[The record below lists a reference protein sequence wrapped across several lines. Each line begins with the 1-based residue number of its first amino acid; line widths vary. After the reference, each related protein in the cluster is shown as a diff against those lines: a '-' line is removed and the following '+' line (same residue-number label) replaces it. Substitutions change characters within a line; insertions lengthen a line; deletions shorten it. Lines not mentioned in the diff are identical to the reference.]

1 MRSADSA
8 IQVTDEGIIPMKTH
22 GQISHIAIPPRP
34 VTAGGA
40 HAAPRTGQAA
50 QVVRGAVV
58 LALVLGSLGAAE
70 AGSLGLG
77 STSHVRVH
85 QVVSHVRPSTNG
97 RHRHVVHGLT
107 GPWMT

>member
-22 GQISHIAIPPRP
+22 GQISHIAIQQRP

-40 HAAPRTGQAA
+40 HAAPRTGHTV

-77 STSHVRVH
+77 SPYHARVH
-85 QVVSHVRPSTNG
+85 QGVSHVRPTRDG
-97 RHRHVVHGLT
+97 RHRKPVSGIT

>member
-8 IQVTDEGIIPMKTH
+8 IQDTDEGIIPMKTH
-22 GQISHIAIPPRP
+22 GQISHVAIQPRA

-40 HAAPRTGQAA
+40 HAAPRTGQAV

-58 LALVLGSLGAAE
+58 LALVLGGLGAAE

-77 STSHVRVH
+77 SASHVRVH
-85 QVVSHVRPSTNG
+85 QMVNHIRPARDGNPL
-97 RHRHVVHGLT
+97 HGVT
-107 GPWMT
+107 GPWMY